1 MRRNRFCAFSAFE
14 TKTVGL
20 QCLCLRLYLIE
31 LSLLLNIHRASCHF
45 SAKQTSAS
53 CQALFAWDG
62 SEVSCLNSHTATNKI
77 HHCNNN
83 NNNRRLMFYINI
95 LCSIWTFFFKLK
107 LIVQVSKCTGRM
119 HTVVSSTDNVQ
130 SGNIYFYVW
139 LDIMSLEGC
148 CSFSVS
154 VTL

>member
-45 SAKQTSAS
+45 SAKQTSAP

-77 HHCNNN
+77 HHYINNN

-95 LCSIWTFFFKLK
+95 LCSIWTFFY
-107 LIVQVSKCTGRM
+107 IEADCTGFQMYWNNAYCCIQHRQC
-119 HTVVSSTDNVQ
+119 S
-130 SGNIYFYVW
+130 VW
-139 LDIMSLEGC
+139 EHLFLCLTRHHESWGL
-148 CSFSVS
+148 
-154 VTL
+154 L